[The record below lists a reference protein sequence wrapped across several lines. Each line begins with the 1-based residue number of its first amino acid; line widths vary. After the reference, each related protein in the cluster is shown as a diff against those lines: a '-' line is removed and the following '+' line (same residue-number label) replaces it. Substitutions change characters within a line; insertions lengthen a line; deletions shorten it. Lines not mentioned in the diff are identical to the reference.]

1 MNKQLDS
8 NPWFKKWLKIHSGVD
23 LQLKLSV
30 NADLKFSA
38 SNEGERVDDKKARGS
53 FTGNSLA
60 NQQDTNRR
68 LEYYRREILEH
79 TQRSLN
85 LA

>member
-8 NPWFKKWLKIHSGVD
+8 NPRFNKWLKIHSGVD

-38 SNEGERVDDKKARGS
+38 SNEGERVDDKKARVREHR
-53 FTGNSLA
+53 LQVIA
-60 NQQDTNRR
+60 LQD
-68 LEYYRREILEH
+68 
-79 TQRSLN
+79 
-85 LA
+85 

>member
-1 MNKQLDS
+1 MAQ
-8 NPWFKKWLKIHSGVD
+8 NPFRGR
-23 LQLKLSV
+23 
-30 NADLKFSA
+30 FTT
-38 SNEGERVDDKKARGS
+38 ETERERRLEIQREQRRRKSRRQESTGRRTL

-60 NQQDTNRR
+60 SRQQDTNRR